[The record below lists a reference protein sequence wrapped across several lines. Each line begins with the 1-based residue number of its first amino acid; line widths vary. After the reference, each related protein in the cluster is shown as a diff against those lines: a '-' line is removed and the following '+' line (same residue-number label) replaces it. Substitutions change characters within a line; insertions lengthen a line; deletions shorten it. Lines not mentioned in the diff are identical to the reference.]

1 MKTLHPAGVP
11 FGVKEKLLA
20 LKDDVPYFYAL
31 QIAPSRV
38 GEMYRLIDW
47 AALHGHFRLGVNPW
61 LSLDSPIQVSRYR
74 SHEQRAPYTTGGET
88 RAMVPHVLA
97 LRTQGRP
104 RHRLWALK

>member
-1 MKTLHPAGVP
+1 M
-11 FGVKEKLLA
+11 FLL
-20 LKDDVPYFYAL
+20 YAL

-74 SHEQRAPYTTGGET
+74 SHEQRAPYTTSGET
-88 RAMVPHVLA
+88 HAMVPMYWRCRHKDDQD
-97 LRTQGRP
+97 TDFGR
-104 RHRLWALK
+104 